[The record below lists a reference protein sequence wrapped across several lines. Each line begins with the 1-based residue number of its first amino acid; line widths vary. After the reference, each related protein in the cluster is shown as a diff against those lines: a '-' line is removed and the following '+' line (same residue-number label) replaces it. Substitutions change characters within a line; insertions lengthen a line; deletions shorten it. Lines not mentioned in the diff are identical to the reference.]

1 MTEKVNYEVHEVYCD
16 LIDFNLLII
25 EILRED
31 LEDKLTFFA
40 KDEGMVARVL
50 FEDFLIASCVA
61 NINQIL
67 HKINDDILA
76 TTLDFLALRNKILEA
91 ILLKNPDLVYSNI
104 VINKNHILKLKSLHE
119 NLEEVTELV
128 DNPLWDYIPDAS
140 VTTNKELVDSFVD
153 SEGNALD
160 KTKEGALYTTKDKWW
175 KRIGRYVSVKVFKE
189 EDLSKLLNGRFFHS
203 SVSFNTFVVTLC
215 IEDFE
220 SLFQLLENM
229 GIPARVSPP
238 LLMKELYDLCQLCNP
253 FLTYENAQ
261 ELVNKD
267 KKSTECTE
275 CGTGSNKRTMSSGAT
290 SMEQF
295 ANKVDKK
302 KKVFADVPE
311 EDLLNLATNMK
322 VSLIGQDKVVNSL
335 TDAIQRASV
344 GLKDPVKP
352 IGSFLFA
359 GSTGCGKSLTGK
371 ILANELIKDRDNLIT
386 IDCSEYSADHEYSK
400 LIGCFVPGTKV
411 LRGDGSVT
419 NIEEMQVG
427 DEVISHK
434 GKKRKVEH
442 VHTYNQKG
450 HMVKFSTTL
459 SNIPVV
465 TTKTHEIYAIKGQA
479 CAYTNRKHVICKPSC
494 SKQDC
499 SFKLFNKYS
508 PKWIA
513 ASELEVGDIVMY
525 PRLKTS
531 GNYLNRLDLK
541 DYLYTTKRYKWDDT
555 HIWAQDNIKVPRFIE
570 IDEDLAR
577 LAGYFVSEGGV
588 GKLHKTFNFTFNSK
602 EHSYI
607 IEVVKLVRKLFGND
621 IRIKVNDRTLE
632 NNTFRIV
639 VSSKVVSNLLAS
651 LFGENTYVKK
661 LPVWFN
667 ELPEKILSSFLQTAV
682 FGDGCTVI
690 KRRMDYS
697 TVSPNLFYQM
707 EQLFRK
713 LGYITYKQL
722 EPCKK
727 ATNNLTDRY
736 RLYISG
742 NQINELEKEFNF
754 GIDMGGMKNTHI
766 QRLSWMDENYQYV
779 QIKKIEQLFYCGKVY
794 DLAVEK
800 DTSYVTEIA
809 VHNSPNGYQ
818 GYENGGLLTNAII
831 ENPFS
836 VVVFDEIEKASSKIY
851 QLLLQVLEEGR
862 LTDNKGTKVSFKD
875 TVIILTSN
883 IGVENIANIGKTIGF
898 GDVNVVTEDKKEKA
912 IEKALKQKFKPEFL
926 NRLDEVIYFND
937 LTKEDYF
944 RIIDIELFKLNTNLQ
959 SNKTKYKDVELFF
972 DKKVCEFIYDKGITK
987 EYGARPLKRAIE
999 KYISTPLA
1007 VQLLK
1012 GVTDTNTIVTVSTV
1026 NNEVVFKFSK
1036 KPSKIPAYL
1045 EASPEKDLLEASE
1058 NTNV

>member
-50 FEDFLIASCVA
+50 FEDYLIASCVA

-76 TTLDFLALRNKILEA
+76 ATLDFLALRNKILEA

-400 LIGCFVPGTKV
+400 LIG
-411 LRGDGSVT
+411 
-419 NIEEMQVG
+419 
-427 DEVISHK
+427 
-434 GKKRKVEH
+434 
-442 VHTYNQKG
+442 
-450 HMVKFSTTL
+450 
-459 SNIPVV
+459 
-465 TTKTHEIYAIKGQA
+465 A
-479 CAYTNRKHVICKPSC
+479 
-494 SKQDC
+494 
-499 SFKLFNKYS
+499 
-508 PKWIA
+508 
-513 ASELEVGDIVMY
+513 
-525 PRLKTS
+525 
-531 GNYLNRLDLK
+531 
-541 DYLYTTKRYKWDDT
+541 
-555 HIWAQDNIKVPRFIE
+555 
-570 IDEDLAR
+570 
-577 LAGYFVSEGGV
+577 
-588 GKLHKTFNFTFNSK
+588 
-602 EHSYI
+602 
-607 IEVVKLVRKLFGND
+607 
-621 IRIKVNDRTLE
+621 
-632 NNTFRIV
+632 
-639 VSSKVVSNLLAS
+639 
-651 LFGENTYVKK
+651 
-661 LPVWFN
+661 
-667 ELPEKILSSFLQTAV
+667 
-682 FGDGCTVI
+682 
-690 KRRMDYS
+690 
-697 TVSPNLFYQM
+697 
-707 EQLFRK
+707 
-713 LGYITYKQL
+713 
-722 EPCKK
+722 
-727 ATNNLTDRY
+727 
-736 RLYISG
+736 
-742 NQINELEKEFNF
+742 
-754 GIDMGGMKNTHI
+754 
-766 QRLSWMDENYQYV
+766 
-779 QIKKIEQLFYCGKVY
+779 
-794 DLAVEK
+794 
-800 DTSYVTEIA
+800 
-809 VHNSPNGYQ
+809 PNGYQ

>member
-1 MTEKVNYEVHEVYCD
+1 MTDKVNYEVREVYCE

-25 EILRED
+25 EILKDD

-40 KDEGMVARVL
+40 KDEGMVAKVL
-50 FEDFLIASCVA
+50 FEDYLIASCVA

-67 HKINDDILA
+67 HKINEDVLA
-76 TTLDFLALRNKILEA
+76 ATLDFLALRSKILEA
-91 ILLKNPDLVYSNI
+91 IFLTNPDLAYDNI

-119 NLEEVTELV
+119 NLEEVTALV
-128 DNPLWDYIPDAS
+128 DNSLWDYIPDS
-140 VTTNKELVDSFVD
+140 PITTNKELVDGFVD
-153 SEGNALD
+153 SEGNVLD
-160 KTKEGALYTTKDKWW
+160 KTKEGALYTTKDRWW

-215 IEDFE
+215 IDDFE

-238 LLMKELYDLCQLCNP
+238 LLMKELYDLCLLCNP

-267 KKSTECTE
+267 KKSTECGE
-275 CGTGSNKRTMSSGAT
+275 CGSGGNKRTMSSGAT
-290 SMEQF
+290 TMEQF

-400 LIGCFVPGTKV
+400 LIG
-411 LRGDGSVT
+411 
-419 NIEEMQVG
+419 
-427 DEVISHK
+427 
-434 GKKRKVEH
+434 
-442 VHTYNQKG
+442 
-450 HMVKFSTTL
+450 
-459 SNIPVV
+459 
-465 TTKTHEIYAIKGQA
+465 
-479 CAYTNRKHVICKPSC
+479 
-494 SKQDC
+494 
-499 SFKLFNKYS
+499 
-508 PKWIA
+508 
-513 ASELEVGDIVMY
+513 
-525 PRLKTS
+525 
-531 GNYLNRLDLK
+531 
-541 DYLYTTKRYKWDDT
+541 
-555 HIWAQDNIKVPRFIE
+555 
-570 IDEDLAR
+570 
-577 LAGYFVSEGGV
+577 
-588 GKLHKTFNFTFNSK
+588 
-602 EHSYI
+602 
-607 IEVVKLVRKLFGND
+607 
-621 IRIKVNDRTLE
+621 
-632 NNTFRIV
+632 
-639 VSSKVVSNLLAS
+639 
-651 LFGENTYVKK
+651 
-661 LPVWFN
+661 
-667 ELPEKILSSFLQTAV
+667 
-682 FGDGCTVI
+682 
-690 KRRMDYS
+690 
-697 TVSPNLFYQM
+697 
-707 EQLFRK
+707 
-713 LGYITYKQL
+713 
-722 EPCKK
+722 
-727 ATNNLTDRY
+727 
-736 RLYISG
+736 
-742 NQINELEKEFNF
+742 
-754 GIDMGGMKNTHI
+754 
-766 QRLSWMDENYQYV
+766 
-779 QIKKIEQLFYCGKVY
+779 
-794 DLAVEK
+794 
-800 DTSYVTEIA
+800 
-809 VHNSPNGYQ
+809 SPNGYQ

-883 IGVENIANIGKTIGF
+883 VGVENIENIGKTIGF
-898 GDVNVVTEDKKEKA
+898 GDVNVVTEGKKEKA

-937 LTKEDYF
+937 LTKENFF
-944 RIIDIELFKLNTNLQ
+944 RIIDIELFKLNSNLQ
-959 SNKTKYKDVELFF
+959 SNRTKYKEVELFF
-972 DKKVCEFIYDKGITK
+972 DKKVCEFIYAKGITK

-999 KYISTPLA
+999 KHISTPLA

-1026 NNEVVFKFSK
+1026 DNEVVFKFSK
-1036 KPSKIPAYL
+1036 KPSKIPTYL
-1045 EASPEKDLLEASE
+1045 EAGPEKELLEAGV
-1058 NTNV
+1058 NTDA

>member
-1 MTEKVNYEVHEVYCD
+1 MTDKVNYEVHEVFCD
-16 LIDFNLLII
+16 LIDFNLLIL
-25 EILRED
+25 EIKKED

-40 KDEGMVARVL
+40 KDEGMVAKIL
-50 FEDFLIASCVA
+50 FEDYLIASCVA

-67 HKINDDILA
+67 HRINDDILA
-76 TTLDFLALRNKILEA
+76 ASLDFLELRNKILEA
-91 ILLKNPDLVYSNI
+91 ILLKNPDLVYDNI

-119 NLEEVTELV
+119 NIEEATALV

-140 VTTNKELVDSFVD
+140 ITTNKELVEGFVD
-153 SEGNALD
+153 AEGNALD
-160 KTKEGALYTTKDKWW
+160 KTKEGASYVTKDKWW
-175 KRIGRYVSVKVFKE
+175 KRIGRYVSIKVFKE
-189 EDLSKLLNGRFFHS
+189 EDLGKLLNGRFFHS

-220 SLFQLLENM
+220 ALFQLLENM

-267 KKSTECTE
+267 KKNSECNE
-275 CGTGSNKRTMSSGAT
+275 CGTSGNKRSMSSGSST
-290 SMEQF
+290 MEQF

-400 LIGCFVPGTKV
+400 LIG
-411 LRGDGSVT
+411 
-419 NIEEMQVG
+419 
-427 DEVISHK
+427 
-434 GKKRKVEH
+434 
-442 VHTYNQKG
+442 
-450 HMVKFSTTL
+450 
-459 SNIPVV
+459 
-465 TTKTHEIYAIKGQA
+465 A
-479 CAYTNRKHVICKPSC
+479 
-494 SKQDC
+494 
-499 SFKLFNKYS
+499 
-508 PKWIA
+508 
-513 ASELEVGDIVMY
+513 
-525 PRLKTS
+525 
-531 GNYLNRLDLK
+531 
-541 DYLYTTKRYKWDDT
+541 
-555 HIWAQDNIKVPRFIE
+555 
-570 IDEDLAR
+570 
-577 LAGYFVSEGGV
+577 
-588 GKLHKTFNFTFNSK
+588 
-602 EHSYI
+602 
-607 IEVVKLVRKLFGND
+607 
-621 IRIKVNDRTLE
+621 
-632 NNTFRIV
+632 
-639 VSSKVVSNLLAS
+639 
-651 LFGENTYVKK
+651 
-661 LPVWFN
+661 
-667 ELPEKILSSFLQTAV
+667 
-682 FGDGCTVI
+682 
-690 KRRMDYS
+690 
-697 TVSPNLFYQM
+697 
-707 EQLFRK
+707 
-713 LGYITYKQL
+713 
-722 EPCKK
+722 
-727 ATNNLTDRY
+727 
-736 RLYISG
+736 
-742 NQINELEKEFNF
+742 
-754 GIDMGGMKNTHI
+754 
-766 QRLSWMDENYQYV
+766 
-779 QIKKIEQLFYCGKVY
+779 
-794 DLAVEK
+794 
-800 DTSYVTEIA
+800 
-809 VHNSPNGYQ
+809 PNGYQ
-818 GYENGGLLTNAII
+818 GYENGGLLTNAVI

-898 GDVNVVTEDKKEKA
+898 GDVGVVTEDKKEKA

-959 SNKTKYKDVELFF
+959 SNKTKYKDIELFF
-972 DKKVCEFIYDKGITK
+972 DKKVCEFIYEKGITK

-1026 NNEVVFKFSK
+1026 KNEVVFKFSK
-1036 KPSKIPAYL
+1036 KPSKIPTYL
-1045 EASPEKDLLEASE
+1045 EAAPEKDLLEAKDIV
-1058 NTNV
+1058 NV